1 LEEFLSDLVT
11 ELVEDV
17 RKEEEDHF
25 HESCLRHVASI
36 VNEVTMEDC
45 MNMVKDIMRKER

>member
-1 LEEFLSDLVT
+1 LEEFLSDLAT

-17 RKEEEDHF
+17 RKEEEDYF
-25 HESCLRHVASI
+25 NESCLQHVANI
-36 VNEVTMEDC
+36 VDEVTMEDC